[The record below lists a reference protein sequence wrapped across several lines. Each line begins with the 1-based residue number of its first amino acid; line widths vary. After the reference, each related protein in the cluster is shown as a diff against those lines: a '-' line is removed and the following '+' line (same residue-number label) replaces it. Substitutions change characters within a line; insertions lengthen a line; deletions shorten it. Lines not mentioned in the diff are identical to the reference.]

1 MTGRIGKY
9 KVIRTIGSGSSCKV
23 KLGLDT
29 ETGRKVAIKILLDNI
44 DEKTKELVM
53 TEVQAM
59 SVLEHEN
66 VIKQI
71 EFGVGT
77 YEKSNGKNKEV

>member
-1 MTGRIGKY
+1 MPGYIGK
-9 KVIRTIGSGSSCKV
+9 IQILRTIGSGSSCKV

-29 ETGRKVAIKILLDNI
+29 ETGRKVAVKILLDDI

-59 SVLEHEN
+59 ASLDHEN
-66 VIKQI
+66 VIK
-71 EFGVGT
+71 
-77 YEKSNGKNKEV
+77 